1 MSRFVFK
8 WFLHRAIFSWHS
20 KALSIIYVWINI
32 EHVRGQ
38 IIAIF
43 LRKLWSEELLDR
55 LHSSDFNCWLIWSL
69 HATFACIW
77 AGPLESEWLAV
88 VWIVGSFKLLVE
100 IAFLISQDD
109 GWTRLQRVKVARR
122 HVEIL
127 LNWVCKLFLSTLLL
141 VVISYVLICVW
152 VVYSSL
158 FTLLDF

>member
-1 MSRFVFK
+1 M
-8 WFLHRAIFSWHS
+8 
-20 KALSIIYVWINI
+20 
-32 EHVRGQ
+32 
-38 IIAIF
+38 
-43 LRKLWSEELLDR
+43 
-55 LHSSDFNCWLIWSL
+55 
-69 HATFACIW
+69 
-77 AGPLESEWLAV
+77 ESEWLAV
-88 VWIVGSFKLLVE
+88 VWIVGSFKLLVQ

-109 GWTRLQRVKVARR
+109 GWTRLQRVKVTRR